1 MKNINAFRA
10 LAKSQPTNGPQG
22 SDIRC
27 EIVNESE
34 DVITISVRGTVG
46 DFWESNDHK
55 TIVDQLEASPKKKLK
70 LHINSL
76 GGSVFDGF
84 GIANAVIAHEGES
97 EAIIEGVA
105 FSAASFI
112 AIACDKVTM
121 HKASTY
127 GIHRSMTATYGNSKD
142 HEATQE
148 WLDAIDDVLVAMY
161 MDKTGKGE
169 AEVLSLLDG
178 TRDGTIMTAKE
189 ALAQGFADEIYEPK
203 KSGKPKKNESMQDD
217 TKTASGNGNL
227 VAEKDAETDTKQ
239 SFFAAKAAHQVTQ
252 HRRYVQERQNQIAAL
267 IK

>member
-1 MKNINAFRA
+1 MKNLNAFRA
-10 LAKSQPTNGPQG
+10 LAKAQPTNGPQG

-34 DVITISVRGTVG
+34 DAITISIRGTVG
-46 DFWESNDHK
+46 DYWESNDHK

-84 GIANAVIAHEGES
+84 GIANAVVAHEGES

-127 GIHRSMTATYGNSKD
+127 GIHRSLTLTYGNSKD

-148 WLDAIDDVLVAMY
+148 WLNAIDDVLVDMY
-161 MDKTGKGE
+161 VDKTGKSKD
-169 AEVLSLLDG
+169 EVIALIDG

-189 ALAQGFADEIYEPK
+189 ALAAGFADAIYEPK
-203 KSGKPKKNESMQDD
+203 KSGKPKKDESTQDD
-217 TKTASGNGNL
+217 PKTASGNRTL
-227 VAEKDAETDTKQ
+227 VDEKDAETDTKQ
-239 SFFAAKAAHQVTQ
+239 SFIAAKAAHQVAQ
-252 HRRYVQERQNQIAAL
+252 HRRYVQERQKQIAAL